1 MAPIPQRTQ
10 QRASPAVAGYVASGL
25 RSGVYTSI
33 PHLVPPTGLAAARV
47 AELTQEL
54 VTTRPGELARWLS
67 SRPRPAGAGFER
79 VLRDLSR
86 HTRTLDAMLKGP
98 TPESSATLAEVKA
111 VLAHLPAAAR
121 ELLANEK
128 EHTFK
133 PFGYEDA
140 LALAAAR
147 WFKHEYFR
155 WVDPIKCAQCGGE
168 TRGTG
173 AGQPT
178 AEERAGGAGR
188 VELHTCVNCAAVR
201 RFPRYNEVKA
211 LMGSREGRCG
221 EFAQLFYVFFLA
233 LGLEARYVWNSSE
246 DHVWTEYWSPELGH
260 WVHIDSEAETS
271 KPLLYDRGWGKK
283 QAHCSAVGASGAEDV
298 TRAYVDG
305 WDECLARRRAKDLG
319 GGPISEAYLA
329 QLITA
334 LTVECRAHLDDEER
348 ARLESMDEA
357 QQRWIDDEKG
367 RWREAELVN
376 LRGRESG
383 PEEWRAERDELGAG
397 GAGE

>member
-10 QRASPAVAGYVASGL
+10 QRASPIVAGYIASGL

-54 VTTRPGELARWLS
+54 VTTLAGELARWLT
-67 SRPRPAGAGFER
+67 SRPRPAGAGFEAT
-79 VLRDLSR
+79 LRNLAR
-86 HTRTLDAMLKGP
+86 HTRPLDAMLVSGLLAPHALTSQKGP
-98 TPESSATLAEVKA
+98 TPSSSATLAEVNA
-111 VLAHLPAAAR
+111 VLAHLPAKAR

-128 EHTFK
+128 EHTFQ

-140 LALAAAR
+140 LALVTAR

-178 AEERAGGAGR
+178 ADERAGGAGR
-188 VELHTCVNCAAVR
+188 VELHTCVDCAAVR

-221 EFAQLFYVFFLA
+221 ACNRWE
-233 LGLEARYVWNSSE
+233 
-246 DHVWTEYWSPELGH
+246 
-260 WVHIDSEAETS
+260 
-271 KPLLYDRGWGKK
+271 RG
-283 QAHCSAVGASGAEDV
+283 
-298 TRAYVDG
+298 
-305 WDECLARRRAKDLG
+305 
-319 GGPISEAYLA
+319 
-329 QLITA
+329 
-334 LTVECRAHLDDEER
+334 
-348 ARLESMDEA
+348 
-357 QQRWIDDEKG
+357 
-367 RWREAELVN
+367 
-376 LRGRESG
+376 
-383 PEEWRAERDELGAG
+383 
-397 GAGE
+397 

>member
-1 MAPIPQRTQ
+1 MAPIPRA
-10 QRASPAVAGYVASGL
+10 QRASPAVAGYIASNL
-25 RSGVYTSI
+25 RAGVYPAI
-33 PHLVPPTGLAAARV
+33 PALLPPTGLAAQRV
-47 AELTQEL
+47 TELTREL
-54 VTTRPGELARWLS
+54 VTSRGGELARWLS

-79 VLRDLSR
+79 VLRDLAR
-86 HTRTLDAMLKGP
+86 HTRSLDAMLKGP
-98 TPESSATLAEVKA
+98 TPEASATRAEVDA
-111 VLAHLPAAAR
+111 ALAHLPAAAR
-121 ELLANEK
+121 ALLADE
-128 EHTFK
+128 EQHPFK

-155 WVDPIKCAQCGGE
+155 WVDPIKCAQCGGA
-168 TRGTG
+168 TRGSG
-173 AGQPT
+173 SGQPT

-188 VELHTCVNCAAVR
+188 VELHTCTQCSAVR

-233 LGLEARYVWNSSE
+233 LGLEARYVWNSE

-260 WVHIDSEAETS
+260 WVHVDSCEAETS

-283 QAHCSAVGASGAEDV
+283 QAYCFAVGASGAEDV
-298 TRAYVDG
+298 TRAYVDN

-319 GGPISEAYLA
+319 GGPVSEAYLA
-329 QLITA
+329 QLILA
-334 LTVECRAHLDDEER
+334 LTVECRAHIGDDEC

-357 QQRWIDDEKG
+357 QQRWIDNEKG
-367 RWREAELVN
+367 RWAEAERAN

-397 GAGE
+397 E